1 VVGCGVQMDADNLD
15 FFPMNRALALADED
29 VDETDGKLEQLI
41 AQVDLLVRSQ
51 RQQVWN
57 IIVYTASILWR
68 IGSIAYMAY
77 TDWLR

>member
-1 VVGCGVQMDADNLD
+1 MDADNLD

-51 RQQVWN
+51 RQQV
-57 IIVYTASILWR
+57 
-68 IGSIAYMAY
+68 
-77 TDWLR
+77 